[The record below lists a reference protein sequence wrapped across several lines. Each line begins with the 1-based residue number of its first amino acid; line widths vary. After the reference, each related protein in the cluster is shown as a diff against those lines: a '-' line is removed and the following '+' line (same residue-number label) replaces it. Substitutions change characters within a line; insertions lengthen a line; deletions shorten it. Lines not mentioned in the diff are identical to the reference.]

1 MRGDDFFHVHFRSF
15 MVDSGDSD
23 LIQQKLTMS
32 QYIAYRSE
40 PLGQLGDSSFQERVH
55 NKIWLVND
63 RQLIAILFFF
73 LALL

>member
-1 MRGDDFFHVHFRSF
+1 MEIFIHLFYVHYFRSF

-40 PLGQLGDSSFQERVH
+40 PLGQLGDSSFQERVDD
-55 NKIWLVND
+55 KI
-63 RQLIAILFFF
+63 
-73 LALL
+73 